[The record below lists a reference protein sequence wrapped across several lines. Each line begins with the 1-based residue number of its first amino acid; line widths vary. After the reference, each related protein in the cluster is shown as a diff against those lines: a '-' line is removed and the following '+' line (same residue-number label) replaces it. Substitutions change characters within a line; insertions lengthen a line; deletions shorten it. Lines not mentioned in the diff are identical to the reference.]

1 MPSSFTAG
9 TKLGRYE
16 IRSRIGAGGMGEV
29 FLGQDTGLDRK
40 VALKLLPEELASNP
54 MNMQRFVQE
63 AKAASA
69 LNHPNILTIYEIGAE
84 PGTHYIATEFI
95 EGETL
100 RRRMNSDPLTMAQ
113 AIDIALQVASALSTA
128 HAAGIIHRDIK
139 PENVMIRNDGIVK
152 VLDFG
157 LAKLTD
163 RWRANEVDADAATQ
177 AMALTQ
183 PGVVVGT
190 TAYMS
195 PEQTRALDI
204 DTRTDIWSLGV
215 LLFEMITG
223 RPPFKGETASDT
235 SAAILKTDPPPL
247 SQYLAD
253 TPFEL
258 ERIVKKALQK
268 DREERYQVV
277 KDLQLDLKSLKRDLD
292 LGSTLERS
300 TQSQRQVIST
310 AEAATTI
317 GSSRNASTKSSV
329 LSQLGPGQPHWFW
342 IALVLLV
349 PTLAFT
355 VWFIYQRQKGTPVQ
369 FANLTVAQLVSR
381 KNDLGEPT
389 TSHARFS
396 PDGKFVAYAAA
407 KGAVSSIWL
416 KQVGSGEPFS
426 NATEQATSP
435 VWSPDGQQIA
445 FLSKRDAQ
453 VGIWTMA
460 AFGGSPTLLKTLE
473 NPGQG
478 LVSWSRQG
486 QIYFTMQGNLYALDL
501 HTQQIVQITKFDP
514 STPRDRYFGISPDE
528 KMIAF
533 SDLKD
538 NQRDI
543 FVMAKSGGEPSRVT
557 NDKAEDTKLA
567 WTPDGENIVYSSK
580 RNGIKQI
587 CLGYVDGREPVQ
599 LTVNDNN
606 SEVLDVSP
614 DGTKILYVTFRD
626 DSDVWGVNL
635 DQLKETQVTA
645 DTGIE
650 LWPDVSADNR
660 TVSFQTT
667 QSTSAAT
674 LVNGILLT
682 RSVGSEAPPV
692 RLTGDGFA
700 PRWSPDGKQVA
711 FLRSSNAGM
720 NLWTVSGGGGDEK
733 PVTTGGIVFGGFTL
747 LPYNRAQTQDYQWT
761 ADGRSLVYCSR
772 DSGVAN
778 VWQAALDGSRPTQLS
793 DNTNANLH
801 FFNPLLS
808 PDGSRVVWVAMLPP
822 SQGEKKATWS
832 IWLAKDGKGQQL
844 AHSDD
849 VLGLVGWSPSG
860 DELIIKSILGLNNAT
875 NFPATVQLSS
885 LSVKNGGFRQLA
897 QVKSTYFQNIQLAP
911 ARNLIAIVTREP
923 GADSLETIPI
933 TGGVAKTILTSNDQ
947 RVYLAGIAWSP
958 DGKTIYYGKQSSST
972 VLSMIDNFKSK

>member
-1 MPSSFTAG
+1 
-9 TKLGRYE
+9 
-16 IRSRIGAGGMGEV
+16 MGEV
-29 FLGQDTGLDRK
+29 FLAQDTLLNRK
-40 VALKLLPEELASNP
+40 VALKLLPEEAASNP
-54 MNMQRFVQE
+54 LNMQRFVQE

-69 LNHPNILTIYEIGAE
+69 LNHPNILTIYEIGVE
-84 PGTHYIATEFI
+84 PGTHFIATEFI

-100 RRRMNSDPLTMAQ
+100 RRRMNTNPLTMPE
-113 AIDIALQVASALSTA
+113 AIDIALQVSSALSTA

-139 PENVMIRNDGIVK
+139 PENVMIRSDGIVK

-163 RWRANEVDADAATQ
+163 RWRAAEVDADAATK

-195 PEQTRALDI
+195 PEQTRAVDI

-235 SAAILKTDPPPL
+235 SAAILKTEAPAL
-247 SQYLAD
+247 SQYFPD

-292 LGSTLERS
+292 LGSSLERS
-300 TQSQRQVIST
+300 TASHRQVSSV

-317 GSSRNASTKSSV
+317 GASHNASTKSSM
-329 LSQLGPGQPHWFW
+329 LRQLGPGQPHWFW
-342 IALVLLV
+342 VALVLLV
-349 PTLAFT
+349 PTLGFAI
-355 VWFIYQRQKGTPVQ
+355 WFIYQRQKGTAVQ
-369 FANLTVAQLVSR
+369 FSNLTVTQLVSR

-407 KGAVSSIWL
+407 KGGASSIWL

-426 NATEQATSP
+426 NATDPGPATSP

-445 FLSKRDAQ
+445 FLSKRETQ

-460 AFGGSPTLLKTLE
+460 AFGGSPTLVKTLD
-473 NPGQG
+473 NPSQG

-486 QIYFTMQGNLYALDL
+486 QIYFTMQSNLYALDL
-501 HTQQIVQITKFDP
+501 HNGQVVQLTKFDP
-514 STPRDRYFGISPDE
+514 APPRDRYFSVSPE
-528 KMIAF
+528 EERIAF
-533 SDLKD
+533 SDYKD

-543 FVMAKSGGEPSRVT
+543 FVMRKSGGEPFRVT

-587 CLGYVDGREPVQ
+587 CLGYLDGREPVQ

-614 DGTKILYVTFRD
+614 DGTKILYVTYRD
-626 DSDVWGVNL
+626 DSDVWGVSV
-635 DQLKETQVTA
+635 DQLKETQVTS
-645 DTGIE
+645 DTAIE
-650 LWPDVSADNR
+650 LWPDVSTDNK

-682 RSVGSEAPPV
+682 RTVGSDAPTV
-692 RLTGDGFA
+692 RLTGDGFS
-700 PRWSPDGKQVA
+700 PKWSPTGKQVA
-711 FLRSSNAGM
+711 FLRSNNAGM

-733 PVTTGGIVFGGFTL
+733 PVTTGGIDFGGFTL

-761 ADGRSLVYCSR
+761 TDGQRLVYCSR
-772 DSGVAN
+772 DSGTAN
-778 VWQAALDGSRPTQLS
+778 VWQAALDGSRPLQLS
-793 DNTNANLH
+793 DNTNANER

-808 PDGSRVVWVAMLPP
+808 PDGSRVVWIAMLPP
-822 SQGEKKATWS
+822 QQGEKKAIWS

-844 AHSDD
+844 FHSDD
-849 VLGLVGWSPSG
+849 VLGLVGWAPSG
-860 DELIIKSILGLNNAT
+860 DELIIKSISNANSAT
-875 NFPATVQLSS
+875 NFPAAVS
-885 LSVKNGGFRQLA
+885 LSTLSLKSGSLSQMAQL
-897 QVKSTYFQNIQLAP
+897 KTTYFQNIQLAP
-911 ARNLIAIVTREP
+911 ARNLIAFVTRES
-923 GADSLETIPI
+923 GADSLETIPT

-947 RVYLAGIAWSP
+947 RVYLAGLAWSP
-958 DGKTIYYGKQSSST
+958 DGKTVYFGKQSSST

>member
-29 FLGQDTGLDRK
+29 FLAQDPGLDRK

-54 MNMQRFVQE
+54 LNMQRFVQE

-100 RRRMNSDPLTMAQ
+100 RRRMNTDPLTMSE

-163 RWRANEVDADAATQ
+163 RWRAAEVDADAATQ

-223 RPPFKGETASDT
+223 RTPFKGETASDT

-247 SQYLAD
+247 SQYLTD

-277 KDLQLDLKSLKRDLD
+277 KDLQLDLKSLKRELD

-300 TQSQRQVIST
+300 AQSQRQLISS
-310 AEAATTI
+310 AEAATTV
-317 GSSRNASTKSSV
+317 GASPNASTRSSV

-355 VWFIYQRQKGTPVQ
+355 GWFIYQRRKGTPLQ
-369 FANLTVAQLVSR
+369 FANLTVTQLVSR

-407 KGAVSSIWL
+407 KGPGSTIWL

-460 AFGGSPTLLKTLE
+460 AFGGAPTLLKTLE
-473 NPGQG
+473 NPSQG

-501 HTQQIVQITKFDP
+501 RTQQIVQVTKFDP
-514 STPRDRYFGISPDE
+514 ATPRDRYFGVSPDDHL
-528 KMIAF
+528 IAF
-533 SDLKD
+533 SDFKD

-543 FVMAKSGGEPSRVT
+543 FVMPKSGGEPARVT

-567 WTPDGENIVYSSK
+567 WTPDSENIVYSSK

-587 CLGYVDGREPVQ
+587 CLGYVDAREPVQ

-614 DGTKILYVTFRD
+614 DGTRILYVTFRD

-635 DQLKETQVTA
+635 DQLKEVQVTA

-650 LWPDVSADNR
+650 LWPDASADNR

-682 RSVGSEAPPV
+682 RTVGSDAPPV
-692 RLTGDGFA
+692 RLTADGFA
-700 PRWSPDGKQVA
+700 PRWSPDGKQIA
-711 FLRSSNAGM
+711 FLRSSNTGM

-761 ADGRSLVYCSR
+761 ADGRRLVYSSR

-778 VWQAALDGSRPTQLS
+778 VWQAPVDGSRPTQLS

-808 PDGSRVVWVAMLPP
+808 PDGSRVVWIGMLPP
-822 SQGEKKATWS
+822 QPGEKKVTWS
-832 IWLAKDGKGQQL
+832 IWLAKDGQGQQL
-844 AHSDD
+844 FHSDD
-849 VLGLVGWSPSG
+849 ILGLVGWSLSA
-860 DELIIKSILGLNNAT
+860 DELIVKSIPGVSSAT
-875 NFPATVQLSS
+875 NFPATVKLST
-885 LSVKNGGFRQLA
+885 LSVKNGSVRQLA
-897 QVKSTYFQNIQLAP
+897 QLTSTYFQNIQLAP
-911 ARNLIAIVTREP
+911 PRNLIAFVTREP
-923 GADSLETIPI
+923 GADSLETILT
-933 TGGVAKTILTSNDQ
+933 TGGIAKTILTSNDQ
-947 RVYLAGIAWSP
+947 RVYLAGLAWSA